1 MPAISI
7 TVAIRQQAIFPHTKG
22 LLTQQPIQI
31 NSINASIAIRTAYL
45 TIFGI
50 FLLIKKSA
58 IYGSIDTS
66 PQTSN
71 SSLI

>member
-7 TVAIRQQAIFPHTKG
+7 TIAIRQQAIFPNTKG
-22 LLTQQPIQI
+22 LLIQQPIQI
-31 NSINASIAIRTAYL
+31 NSINATIATRTAYL
-45 TIFGI
+45 IIFGI

-66 PQTSN
+66 P
-71 SSLI
+71 